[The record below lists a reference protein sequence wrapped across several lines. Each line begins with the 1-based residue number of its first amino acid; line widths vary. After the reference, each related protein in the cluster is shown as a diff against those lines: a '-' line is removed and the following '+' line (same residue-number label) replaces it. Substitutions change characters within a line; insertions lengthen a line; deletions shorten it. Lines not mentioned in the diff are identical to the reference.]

1 MIEQP
6 PKLDTKLIQ
15 KVTKLSVRTDVT
27 PLIRNINDDY
37 LYWTEVKYKSHPAI
51 KCLTNSSTKYWT
63 EVKYKSHPAD
73 LSSEHIWAAAK
84 LNRLMQQIKIWN
96 DCPFTLSITNNMQ
109 KLCHYF
115 DMNFGGSWENSAII
129 PSEDRERYLISS
141 LMEEAISSSQM
152 EGAATTRRVAKEM
165 LRKSISPHNKSEQ
178 MIVNNYEGIRFIAEH
193 KDDKMSMEL
202 LLKIHSKMT
211 AKTLNDSTNE
221 GKFRQNNDIVVIDG
235 ITNEIVHT
243 PPSYKEIPDFINRIC
258 EFANNEA
265 KDVFIHPIIK
275 AIIIHFLLAY
285 LHPFVDGNGRTARA
299 LFYWYMLKNGYWLTE
314 YLSISRIIYASKRQ
328 YEKAYLY
335 VETDDYDLGYF
346 VTYHLKVLS
355 LAFKKLQDY
364 IQRKIYQRQNSIN
377 LLKLGSINERQSI
390 ILSLYRDNPKMIM
403 TVKEVENRFS
413 VSHTTAKSDLDGLVS
428 QQFLKKIPIN
438 KVKFS
443 YIKGELFD
451 SKTRLV

>member
-15 KVTKLSVRTDVT
+15 KATKLSARTDIT

-37 LYWTEVKYKSHPAI
+37 L
-51 KCLTNSSTKYWT
+51 YWT

-84 LNRLMQQIKIWN
+84 LNRLMQQIKIWE

-115 DMNFGGSWENSAII
+115 DMNFGGSWENSTII

-377 LLKLGSINERQSI
+377 LLKLGSINERQAI

-451 SKTRLV
+451 SKTRLT

>member
-37 LYWTEVKYKSHPAI
+37 L
-51 KCLTNSSTKYWT
+51 YWT

-335 VETDDYDLGYF
+335 VETDDLGYF

-377 LLKLGSINERQSI
+377 LLKLGSINERQAI

>member
-1 MIEQP
+1 
-6 PKLDTKLIQ
+6 
-15 KVTKLSVRTDVT
+15 
-27 PLIRNINDDY
+27 
-37 LYWTEVKYKSHPAI
+37 
-51 KCLTNSSTKYWT
+51 
-63 EVKYKSHPAD
+63 
-73 LSSEHIWAAAK
+73 
-84 LNRLMQQIKIWN
+84 
-96 DCPFTLSITNNMQ
+96 
-109 KLCHYF
+109 
-115 DMNFGGSWENSAII
+115 
-129 PSEDRERYLISS
+129 
-141 LMEEAISSSQM
+141 
-152 EGAATTRRVAKEM
+152 
-165 LRKSISPHNKSEQ
+165 

-355 LAFKKLQDY
+355 LAFKNY
-364 IQRKIYQRQNSIN
+364 KIIFNEKYTSDKIASIC
-377 LLKLGSINERQSI
+377 
-390 ILSLYRDNPKMIM
+390 LS
-403 TVKEVENRFS
+403 
-413 VSHTTAKSDLDGLVS
+413 
-428 QQFLKKIPIN
+428 
-438 KVKFS
+438 
-443 YIKGELFD
+443 
-451 SKTRLV
+451 

>member
-15 KVTKLSVRTDVT
+15 KATKLSARTDVT

-37 LYWTEVKYKSHPAI
+37 LYWTEVKYKSHPALL
-51 KCLTNSSTKYWT
+51 KKMFVLKKYWT

-84 LNRLMQQIKIWN
+84 LNRLMQQIKIWE

-377 LLKLGSINERQSI
+377 LLKLGSINERQAI

>member
-1 MIEQP
+1 MIERP
-6 PKLDTKLIQ
+6 PRLDSKLIQ
-15 KVTKLSVRTDVT
+15 KATKLSARTDVT
-27 PLIRNINDDY
+27 SLIRNINDDY
-37 LYWTEVKYKSHPAI
+37 QYWTDVKYKPHP
-51 KCLTNSSTKYWT
+51 S
-63 EVKYKSHPAD
+63 D
-73 LSSEHIWAAAK
+73 LSAEHLWAAAK
-84 LNRLMQQIKIWN
+84 LNRLMQQIRIWE
-96 DCPFTLSITNNMQ
+96 DHPFTLSITNNMQ

-165 LRKSISPHNKSEQ
+165 LRKSMSPHNRSEQ

-193 KDDKMSMEL
+193 KGDDMSMEL
-202 LLKIHSKMT
+202 LLKIHSLMT
-211 AKTLNDSTNE
+211 ARTLNDSANE
-221 GKFRQNNDIVVIDG
+221 GQFRQNDEIVVIDG
-235 ITNEIVHT
+235 ITNEVVHT
-243 PPSYKEIPDFINRIC
+243 PPSHTEIPDFIDRIC
-258 EFANNEA
+258 DFANNES

-335 VETDDYDLGYF
+335 VEADDYDLGYF

-364 IQRKIYQRQNSIN
+364 IQRKIYQRQTSIS
-377 LLKLGSINERQSI
+377 LLQLGPFNERQAI
-390 ILSLYRDNPKMIM
+390 ILSLFRDNPKTVM

-413 VSHTTAKSDLDGLVS
+413 VSHTTAKSDLDGLVT
-428 QQFLKKIPIN
+428 QQFLKKIPVN
-438 KVKFS
+438 KVKSS
-443 YIKGELFD
+443 YVKGELFD
-451 SKTRLV
+451 SKTGLE

>member
-6 PKLDTKLIQ
+6 PKLDTRLIQ
-15 KVTKLSVRTDVT
+15 KATKLSTRTDVT

-37 LYWTEVKYKSHPAI
+37 L
-51 KCLTNSSTKYWT
+51 YWT

-84 LNRLMQQIKIWN
+84 LNRLMQQIKIWE

-314 YLSISRIIYASKRQ
+314 YLSISRIIYVSKRQ

-377 LLKLGSINERQSI
+377 LLQLGSINERQAI

-451 SKTRLV
+451 SKTRLT

>member
-6 PKLDTKLIQ
+6 PKLDTRLIQ
-15 KVTKLSVRTDVT
+15 KATKLSARTDVT

-37 LYWTEVKYKSHPAI
+37 L
-51 KCLTNSSTKYWT
+51 YWT

-84 LNRLMQQIKIWN
+84 LNRLMQQIKIWE

-193 KDDKMSMEL
+193 KDDKMKDNMMKDDKMSMEL

-377 LLKLGSINERQSI
+377 LLKLGSINERQAI

>member
-1 MIEQP
+1 
-6 PKLDTKLIQ
+6 
-15 KVTKLSVRTDVT
+15 
-27 PLIRNINDDY
+27 
-37 LYWTEVKYKSHPAI
+37 
-51 KCLTNSSTKYWT
+51 
-63 EVKYKSHPAD
+63 
-73 LSSEHIWAAAK
+73 
-84 LNRLMQQIKIWN
+84 
-96 DCPFTLSITNNMQ
+96 
-109 KLCHYF
+109 
-115 DMNFGGSWENSAII
+115 
-129 PSEDRERYLISS
+129 
-141 LMEEAISSSQM
+141 
-152 EGAATTRRVAKEM
+152 
-165 LRKSISPHNKSEQ
+165 

-364 IQRKIYQRQNSIN
+364 IQRKIYQRT
-377 LLKLGSINERQSI
+377 K
-390 ILSLYRDNPKMIM
+390 
-403 TVKEVENRFS
+403 
-413 VSHTTAKSDLDGLVS
+413 
-428 QQFLKKIPIN
+428 
-438 KVKFS
+438 
-443 YIKGELFD
+443 
-451 SKTRLV
+451 

>member
-1 MIEQP
+1 
-6 PKLDTKLIQ
+6 
-15 KVTKLSVRTDVT
+15 
-27 PLIRNINDDY
+27 
-37 LYWTEVKYKSHPAI
+37 
-51 KCLTNSSTKYWT
+51 
-63 EVKYKSHPAD
+63 
-73 LSSEHIWAAAK
+73 
-84 LNRLMQQIKIWN
+84 
-96 DCPFTLSITNNMQ
+96 
-109 KLCHYF
+109 
-115 DMNFGGSWENSAII
+115 MNFGGSWENSAII

-377 LLKLGSINERQSI
+377 LLKLGSINERQAI